1 MLHTIHIAI
10 TQAGANFQWGDY
22 DRCPEL
28 QTHTLLGVGKP
39 AVALKEAGSGLVTN
53 TVGAAAK
60 SVLRASREDRGTVTG
75 NKKRGKREQKKHA
88 HTHTQKTEKMKE
100 ASQRNKTTA
109 YTTPRGWLGT
119 AAVAEAL
126 VAGQHNT
133 SRSHRRWSH
142 TKELATSWH

>member
-60 SVLRASREDRGTVTG
+60 SVCAAGIQRGPRHG
-75 NKKRGKREQKKHA
+75 DGEQEERKTRTEETRT
-88 HTHTQKTEKMKE
+88 HTHTENRENERSKPKKQNNGVHDAK
-100 ASQRNKTTA
+100 
-109 YTTPRGWLGT
+109 G
-119 AAVAEAL
+119 L
-126 VAGQHNT
+126 VGYGGGG
-133 SRSHRRWSH
+133 
-142 TKELATSWH
+142 